1 MHICFLCNEYPP
13 APHGGVGSFT
23 QTLARALVTRGHR
36 IRVIGYAPDCRGSV
50 TNDEGVDVVRLPH
63 ATLPGTGL
71 LINGV
76 RLRQAL
82 LEIDRIDRIDVVE
95 GPEASLSAVPRALT
109 AAAIIRMHG
118 GHHFFA
124 VTLGRRPALKRGWME
139 RRSFSRA
146 THLCAVSRYVARTTL
161 EILQQPGR
169 AVEILH
175 NPVNVRAFAPRHE
188 PEVDGLIVFAGTVCE
203 KKGVRQLVQAMPE
216 IVARVPH
223 ARLWLIGRDSRD
235 AETGGSYTA
244 RLCRLLPPTVAER
257 VVFKGVVPHPQMPA
271 LLAQASVCVYPSHM
285 EALPLAWLEGMAM
298 GKCVVASST
307 GPGPELIDDGVS
319 GLLCDPHRPE
329 AIASRVVMA
338 LTQPSLRRRIGVAAR
353 ARVMTDFSEDVL
365 VGRNE
370 QFYRQCRHALYG

>member
-1 MHICFLCNEYPP
+1 
-13 APHGGVGSFT
+13 
-23 QTLARALVTRGHR
+23 
-36 IRVIGYAPDCRGSV
+36 
-50 TNDEGVDVVRLPH
+50 
-63 ATLPGTGL
+63 
-71 LINGV
+71 
-76 RLRQAL
+76 
-82 LEIDRIDRIDVVE
+82 
-95 GPEASLSAVPRALT
+95 
-109 AAAIIRMHG
+109 
-118 GHHFFA
+118 
-124 VTLGRRPALKRGWME
+124 
-139 RRSFSRA
+139 
-146 THLCAVSRYVARTTL
+146 
-161 EILQQPGR
+161 
-169 AVEILH
+169 
-175 NPVNVRAFAPRHE
+175 
-188 PEVDGLIVFAGTVCE
+188 
-203 KKGVRQLVQAMPE
+203 
-216 IVARVPH
+216 
-223 ARLWLIGRDSRD
+223 LWLIGRDSRD